1 MVDGLIIPRSYND
14 YFSKSDPTA
23 IRQLVGQYT
32 DSALSSTSEL
42 PVQNKAV
49 KGALDGITELI
60 PAQATAQNQLADK
73 GFVNSSVATNTAN
86 YISDNGDPFTSVA
99 ALEAYSGT
107 VTNNDYAFVTGT
119 DSDGNTYYDRY
130 KATVSG
136 STVTWAKEYRLNNS
150 SFTAAQWAAIT
161 SGITAAKVA
170 QYDAAVNPIDD
181 TQTLANKTWSS
192 NKISG
197 FANGVVTCTTA
208 AGTATKSITYPG
220 FILQTGAVA
229 RVLFVNENSEAN
241 PTLRVNSET
250 AVAIKALKGGTK
262 IAPPVHNW
270 KWRGASTA
278 TDETWQPYTQL
289 DLMYDG
295 TDFVI
300 LGNPLV
306 EDGDTYSIYANGWN
320 DFDRTTLD
328 FSSKVDLP
336 KVTISSTTPTDLY
349 TATKHCRLNVVVVGG
364 SQDSIDARTNSLYIN
379 NIAISLAFGLSS
391 QYPGTWFFSVDLNQG
406 DVFSMSKARAVDN
419 DIYVTV
425 IDYKS

>member
-32 DSALSSTSEL
+32 DPALSSTSEL

-197 FANGVVTCTTA
+197 FANGVVTCATA

-250 AVAIKALKGGTK
+250 AVPIKALKGGTK
-262 IAPPVHNW
+262 IAPPVHNG

-306 EDGDTYSIYANGWN
+306 EDGDTYSIYANGYN
-320 DFDRTTLD
+320 DFVNNCELSAVDDITSLFQPTMSKTADYDGYFLITINTSSPRIVNFNGTPISINLTTSGKSEL
-328 FSSKVDLP
+328 
-336 KVTISSTTPTDLY
+336 TIPVN
-349 TATKHCRLNVVVVGG
+349 K
-364 SQDSIDARTNSLYIN
+364 
-379 NIAISLAFGLSS
+379 
-391 QYPGTWFFSVDLNQG
+391 G
-406 DVFSMSKARAVDN
+406 DVVSITGDSNPVELK
-419 DIYVTV
+419 V
-425 IDYKS
+425 IAFYYKKRDYSNR

>member
-42 PVQNKAV
+42 PVQNKVV

-86 YISDNGDPFTSVA
+86 YISDNGDPFTSVS

-197 FANGVVTCTTA
+197 FANGVVTCATA

-250 AVAIKALKGGTK
+250 AVPIKALKGGTK
-262 IAPPVHNW
+262 IAPPVHNG

-306 EDGDTYSIYANGWN
+306 EDGDTYAIYANGYN
-320 DFDRTTLD
+320 DFVNNCELSDIEFLDGTGNITGLTL
-328 FSSKVDLP
+328 
-336 KVTISSTTPTDLY
+336 STTNFTCPYDGFIVANFRESGSEGQNGLVVNDNFYGGAFDAVGTDMNDSVSIQVKKGDTVKTYRGNL
-349 TATKHCRLNVVVVGG
+349 G
-364 SQDSIDARTNSLYIN
+364 SWKPWAR
-379 NIAISLAFGLSS
+379 
-391 QYPGTWFFSVDLNQG
+391 WFTL
-406 DVFSMSKARAVDN
+406 R
-419 DIYVTV
+419 
-425 IDYKS
+425 DYSNR

>member
-197 FANGVVTCTTA
+197 FANGVVTCATA

-250 AVAIKALKGGTK
+250 AVPIKALKGGTK
-262 IAPPVHNW
+262 IAPPVHNG

-306 EDGDTYSIYANGWN
+306 EDGDTYSIYANGYN
-320 DFDRTTLD
+320 DFVNNCELSDYESVVIPNGAENATTALYD
-328 FSSKVDLP
+328 GIINIVCYGDNNRDTFVWVNGVKILILNYSTITSVTLSDGQTLFLNKGDTFYYTGAGSNISK
-336 KVTISSTTPTDLY
+336 SM
-349 TATKHCRLNVVVVGG
+349 
-364 SQDSIDARTNSLYIN
+364 ARWYKL
-379 NIAISLAFGLSS
+379 
-391 QYPGTWFFSVDLNQG
+391 
-406 DVFSMSKARAVDN
+406 R
-419 DIYVTV
+419 
-425 IDYKS
+425 DYSGR

>member
-32 DSALSSTSEL
+32 DPALSSTSEL

-99 ALEAYSGT
+99 DLEAYSGT

-136 STVTWAKEYRLNNS
+136 SAVTWAKEYRLNNS

-262 IAPPVHNW
+262 IAPPVHNG

-306 EDGDTYSIYANGWN
+306 EDGDTYSIYANGYNNQQWFPDYARGSLITSADTSYTTSEDGYLVFFRVATDSSYN
-320 DFDRTTLD
+320 ILVNGQDLCVYDIDRGALWASFTGYLKKGTVITV
-328 FSSKVDLP
+328 KNG
-336 KVTISSTTPTDLY
+336 TNISIS
-349 TATKHCRLNVVVVGG
+349 ATKFYGLLRL
-364 SQDSIDARTNSLYIN
+364 
-379 NIAISLAFGLSS
+379 
-391 QYPGTWFFSVDLNQG
+391 
-406 DVFSMSKARAVDN
+406 
-419 DIYVTV
+419 
-425 IDYKS
+425 

>member
-99 ALEAYSGT
+99 DLEAYSGT

-250 AVAIKALKGGTK
+250 AVPIKALKGGTK
-262 IAPPVHNW
+262 IAPPVHNG

-320 DFDRTTLD
+320 DTDEYSTSEIKTN
-328 FSSKVDLP
+328 KVWIDGKP
-336 KVTISSTTPTDLY
+336 IYRKCFYSATGY
-349 TATKHCRLNVVVVGG
+349 TANQTIGNITNLDKVLNIICNVFNNANKSVYPNFD
-364 SQDSIDARTNSLYIN
+364 DSIEGFYIVNTVNGNVIAR
-379 NIAISLAFGLSS
+379 LS
-391 QYPGTWFFSVDLNQG
+391 G
-406 DVFSMSKARAVDN
+406 DFLGSNPQSCIVEYTKTTD
-419 DIYVTV
+419 
-425 IDYKS
+425 

>member
-136 STVTWAKEYRLNNS
+136 SAVTWAKEYRLNNS

-262 IAPPVHNW
+262 IAPPVHNG

-306 EDGDTYSIYANGWN
+306 EDGDTYSIYANGYN
-320 DFDRTTLD
+320 DFVNNCELSDWESYYTYCGNSYTMTSAPYDGFLSIR
-328 FSSKVDLP
+328 SVSNA
-336 KVTISSTTPTDLY
+336 
-349 TATKHCRLNVVVVGG
+349 TATYVKV
-364 SQDSIDARTNSLYIN
+364 
-379 NIAISLAFGLSS
+379 
-391 QYPGTWFFSVDLNQG
+391 
-406 DVFSMSKARAVDN
+406 N
-419 DIYVTV
+419 DIYFTTVYTGSSVTIPFKKGDKIEGSGSFV
-425 IDYKS
+425 QAECWIAFFNKRDYSNR

>member
-49 KGALDGITELI
+49 KGAIDGITELI

-197 FANGVVTCTTA
+197 FANGVVTCATA

-220 FILQTGAVA
+220 FILQAGAVV

-262 IAPPVHNW
+262 IAPPVHNG

-306 EDGDTYSIYANGWN
+306 EDGDTYSIYANGYIEQILQGN
-320 DFDRTTLD
+320 GVELRTFPVAFRTTD
-328 FSSKVDLP
+328 YYGYIFSKEPSR
-336 KVTISSTTPTDLY
+336 DLY
-349 TATKHCRLNVVVVGG
+349 P
-364 SQDSIDARTNSLYIN
+364 Q
-379 NIAISLAFGLSS
+379 FLS
-391 QYPGTWFFSVDLNQG
+391 YGTRSETQAQLHVSWHDGASHYGV
-406 DVFSMSKARAVDN
+406 AVPN
-419 DIYVTV
+419 YLWVKLIGF
-425 IDYKS
+425 

>member
-32 DSALSSTSEL
+32 DPALSSTSEL

-99 ALEAYSGT
+99 DLEAYSGT

-136 STVTWAKEYRLNNS
+136 SAVTWAKEYRLNNS

-197 FANGVVTCTTA
+197 FANGVVTCATS

-262 IAPPVHNW
+262 IAPPVHNG

-306 EDGDTYSIYANGWN
+306 EDGDTYSIYANGYN
-320 DFDRTTLD
+320 DFINNCELSDWEQIDITTLGGRYECPYDGFVD
-328 FSSKVDLP
+328 FFNIIGSAQPLVNGHNYFLCNN
-336 KVTISSTTPTDLY
+336 SSTHSDIFIIPVKKGDVIT
-349 TATKHCRLNVVVVGG
+349 
-364 SQDSIDARTNSLYIN
+364 QFDARPYYTI
-379 NIAISLAFGLSS
+379 G
-391 QYPGTWFFSVDLNQG
+391 
-406 DVFSMSKARAVDN
+406 MAVCF
-419 DIYVTV
+419 YKKR
-425 IDYKS
+425 DYSNR